1 MQGVSVAARGPRDGP
16 GTGLHF
22 RSLRELSMA
31 CVQALMSLIQKD
43 NVPHLGVPHAGAQPG
58 ARADGAARVEHDL
71 RIEDFAGLEAYLK
84 ACVSQERFCSAYP
97 SAYERWWQAT
107 AILYGEGSIDSVLA
121 AGQKAGEALQEFARA
136 VAEPLQPRAINPD
149 STRAT
154 VGRLRAFTETYRSQL
169 GDARCELLHTLFDHW
184 RALTDGL
191 ERHAHDEEMVSEPPR
206 WEDAR
211 RVVIL
216 TALVMVEID
225 RSF

>member
-1 MQGVSVAARGPRDGP
+1 
-16 GTGLHF
+16 
-22 RSLRELSMA
+22 MA
-31 CVQALMSLIQKD
+31 CVQAFMSLIQED

-97 SAYERWWQAT
+97 SAYDRWWQAT